1 MTAYAV
7 PLADPPALPGGDP
20 PSLRAGVGRGRCPK
34 CRNWLHDR
42 DQDGDPTC
50 VICGLVTVR
59 RAPAPYTPS
68 VEPHRKVYR
77 RRLVGVTA

>member
-1 MTAYAV
+1 MTAYALR
-7 PLADPPALPGGDP
+7 LADPPALPGGRRHP
-20 PSLRAGVGRGRCPK
+20 LQAGVGRECDK
-34 CRNWLHDR
+34 CGGWLHDR
-42 DQDGDPTC
+42 DLDGDRVC

-59 RAPAPYTPS
+59 RAPAPYVPRQ